1 MNTTILH
8 ARAKMSRL
16 LLGMLAV
23 SAVCVGP
30 WNQMVVAQARDARNA
45 APVVTDVIPEIDLWK
60 KLTVVVTPIASDNS
74 DYATQLTQNIR
85 PVTYANVR
93 IAVVD
98 YAKVKSTLL
107 LFPWYPVIEQIP
119 EGNRLALARALSG
132 DVVISG
138 NEQEDGMIALT
149 IQTVSKPSFSESIV
163 VSKTELPSIN
173 KYFEVVASS
182 IACLIQSTK
191 SATSM
196 ITPFSVERTEPSEL
210 VSVFPDLCMLRTFP
224 SPDSVVAISS
234 RVLRRD
240 PKQRYV
246 LEAIARVRDK
256 SLDTL
261 LAPKDEFETTSEYLD
276 RRELANTRLES
287 AMASISDSI
296 QNELSQLRKLSR
308 TSVELSADALA

>member
-1 MNTTILH
+1 
-8 ARAKMSRL
+8 MSRL

-163 VSKTELPSIN
+163 VSKTENYP
-173 KYFEVVASS
+173 
-182 IACLIQSTK
+182 Q
-191 SATSM
+191 
-196 ITPFSVERTEPSEL
+196 
-210 VSVFPDLCMLRTFP
+210 
-224 SPDSVVAISS
+224 
-234 RVLRRD
+234 
-240 PKQRYV
+240 
-246 LEAIARVRDK
+246 
-256 SLDTL
+256 
-261 LAPKDEFETTSEYLD
+261 
-276 RRELANTRLES
+276 
-287 AMASISDSI
+287 
-296 QNELSQLRKLSR
+296 
-308 TSVELSADALA
+308 